1 MTAPSEARFSTT
13 DRAAMQRQADRRNVS
28 GLLLA
33 YVDESYSPDWFT
45 LGAVIGDAAAVRRI
59 EVGFDAL
66 VARYRGQFDLD
77 AGTELHGYPMFQGAG
92 VWRRVPLR
100 ARINLYAGAMRVVGD
115 SGARVI
121 LRGIDVAR
129 QRVRYVH
136 PHPPHEVAL
145 AHMLERIDS
154 SADARRA
161 HALVLADEVHNSE
174 RHRTNFRDFR
184 TDGTPGYRSSTLP
197 RLLDTIHF
205 APSHHSRLL
214 QAADLVTFLYRRRS
228 AHVESDERARAAN
241 DLIWSHVEPAV
252 EHEHCWRP

>member
-1 MTAPSEARFSTT
+1 MQRGT
-13 DRAAMQRQADRRNVS
+13 DRRKPS

-33 YVDESYSPDWFT
+33 YVDESYSSDWFC
-45 LGAVIGDAAAVRRI
+45 LGAVVGDGTAVKRI
-59 EVGFDAL
+59 EVGLDAL
-66 VARYRGQFDLD
+66 LAGYDGRFDLGL
-77 AGTELHGYPMFQGAG
+77 GTELHGYPMFQGAG

-100 ARINLYAGAMRVVGD
+100 VRIDLYAGAMRVIGD
-115 SGARVI
+115 SGVRVI

-129 QRVRYVH
+129 QRLRYSH

-145 AHMLERIDS
+145 GHLLERIDTAS
-154 SADARRA
+154 GAWGA

-184 TDGTPGYRSSTLP
+184 TEGTPGYRSSTLP

-214 QAADLVTFLYRRRS
+214 QAADLVTFLYRRRCV
-228 AHVESDERARAAN
+228 HVESDERARAVS
-241 DLIWSHVEPAV
+241 DLIWSHVAPVV